1 MGKKKMAAEILLSK
15 QSVEKLDAALYKNN
29 IEQLKKQMEKLFTF
43 KNIFNMHDDHLIELA
58 EDIVD
63 AYRDDDRLAWA
74 ERTKI
79 YARTQ
84 LAKYQERK
92 SKIIAENQWA
102 KVAGRLNKV
111 EKLDLTYRLWVYE
124 SGFEYSKYQMYTM
137 LLGIIRDIEE
147 YEKAKKN

>member
-63 AYRDDDRLAWA
+63 AYHDDDRLAWA